1 MINCNNLSLRFGKRV
16 LFDEVNVKFN
26 SGNCYGIIGANG
38 AGKSTF
44 LKIIT
49 GEVEPTTGSVDI
61 ERGKRMTVLSQDHF
75 KYDEFE
81 VLQTVIM
88 GHSVLHKIMQEKE
101 ALYSK
106 PDFSDEDGEKVAA
119 LEEQFAEMEG
129 WNAESDAGSLLNGLG
144 IPDELHYKKLDE
156 LSNNQ
161 KVRVLLAQALFGNPD
176 ILIMDEP
183 TNDLDVNTIAWLE
196 NFLADFENLVLV
208 VSHDRHFL
216 DAVCTHVADI
226 DFNKI
231 QVFTGNYSFWYQSS
245 QLALRQK
252 QDQNKKGE
260 EKKKELQDFIARF
273 SANASKSKQATS
285 RKKLLEK
292 LNIEDIKPSSRK
304 YPAIILQQEREAGD
318 QVLNVDDL
326 SYKQDGETLFKGI
339 TFSLKK
345 GDKVAF
351 LARNTLAL
359 TRFFQIMADEIK
371 PNTGTYEYGITIKKS
386 YMPNDNTK
394 YFEGVSMN
402 LIDWLRQYSAEKDE
416 TFIRGFLG
424 KMLFSGEESLKSAK
438 VLSGGEKVR
447 CMLSKLML
455 DLPNLVIADDP
466 TNHLDLE
473 SIQSL
478 NNSFIDYKGTII
490 FQSHDH
496 EFINT
501 IANRIIEITPNG
513 LIDKIC
519 TYDEYLSDPS
529 VQERREILY
538 KTKQTS

>member
-1 MINCNNLSLRFGKRV
+1 MINCNNLSLRFGKRN

-26 SGNCYGIIGANG
+26 HGNCYGIIGANG

-49 GEVEPTTGSVDI
+49 GETDPTTGTVDI
-61 ERGKRMTVLSQDHF
+61 EKGKRMAVLSQDHF
-75 KYDEFE
+75 KYDAYE
-81 VLQTVIM
+81 VLQAVIM
-88 GHSVLHKIMQEKE
+88 GHSVLYQIMQEKD
-101 ALYSK
+101 ALYAK
-106 PDFSDEDGEKVAA
+106 PDFNDEDGEKVAA

-129 WNAESDAGSLLNGLG
+129 WNAESDAGALLNGLG
-144 IPDELHYKKLDE
+144 IPDELHYKKLEE
-156 LSNNQ
+156 LNNNQ

-226 DFNKI
+226 DFSKI

-252 QDQNKKGE
+252 QDSNKKAE
-260 EKKKELQDFIARF
+260 EKKKELQEFIARF

-292 LNIEDIKPSSRK
+292 LNIDEIKPSSRK

-318 QVLNVDDL
+318 QVLKVDNL
-326 SYKQDGETLFKGI
+326 SYKQDGETLFKNI
-339 TFSLKK
+339 SFNLNK

-351 LARNTLAL
+351 LSRNTLAL
-359 TRFFQIMADEIK
+359 TRFFQILADEIK
-371 PNTGTYEYGITIKKS
+371 PDTGTYEYGITIKKS
-386 YMPNDNTK
+386 YLPNDNSP
-394 YFEGVSMN
+394 YFEGVDLN
-402 LIDWLRQYSAEKDE
+402 LIDWLRQFSAEKDE

-455 DLPNLVIADDP
+455 DLPNFVIADDP

-478 NNSFIDYKGTII
+478 NNSFIDYKGTIV

-519 TYDEYLSDPS
+519 TYDEYLNDPT
-529 VQERREILY
+529 VAERREELY
-538 KTKQTS
+538 NKKQSS